1 MDGLFQNYLKDSC
14 RSTRLFLSTFGGRYD
29 SLLSYINTPPPSP
42 PGNWGSLHAY
52 LT

>member
-14 RSTRLFLSTFGGRYD
+14 RCTRLFLSTFGGRYD

-42 PGNWGSLHAY
+42 PGSWGSLHAY